1 MEIVFL
7 EEKKMIKD
15 EALKLHREL
24 KGKFEIKSKVEINS
38 PKDLT
43 LAYTPGVAEPCL
55 KIKENPNDVYTYTTK
70 GNIVAVITDG
80 TAVLGLGDIGP
91 KAALPVMEGKSI
103 LLKRFAD
110 IDSFPLCLDTK
121 DPEEI
126 IKTCK
131 YLAPSLGA
139 INLEDI
145 SAPRCVTIER
155 RLKDELDIPVFHDD
169 QHGTAIVV
177 GAALLNS
184 CRLTK
189 KKMSDLTVV
198 LSGTGAAGSSIARM
212 LKKLGVGR
220 LYAININGVVDKKN
234 YDSYDFLVKELIDDG
249 IIDTKEG
256 HDNTLASLMKD
267 SNAFIGVSAPNLVS
281 IEMVKSMAK
290 DPFIFALANPTPE
303 ISYEDAKLA
312 NAYVIG
318 TGRSDHPNQIN
329 NLLAFPGI
337 FRGALDSHATKITE
351 EMKMAASL
359 AIASLISDN
368 ELTPDYVIPSPFDS
382 RVVKAVSQAVME
394 EAQKSGVIRKD
405 K

>member
-1 MEIVFL
+1 
-7 EEKKMIKD
+7 MIKD

-155 RLKDELDIPVFHDD
+155 RLKAELDIPVFHDD

-359 AIASLISDN
+359 AIASLISDD

-405 K
+405 I